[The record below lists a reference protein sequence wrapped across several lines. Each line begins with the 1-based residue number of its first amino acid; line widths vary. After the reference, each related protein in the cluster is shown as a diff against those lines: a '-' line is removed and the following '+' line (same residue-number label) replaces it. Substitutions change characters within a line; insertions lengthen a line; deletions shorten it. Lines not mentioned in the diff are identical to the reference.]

1 MYLGEFA
8 RTTPDKPA
16 VIMART
22 GAAITYRELDERS
35 CRFAHYLRSL
45 GLRAGDRIAVLMENN
60 PCYFE
65 VAWAGLRIG
74 LYVTPVN
81 RYMTPE
87 EAAYVV
93 TDCDARVIVSSSAMA
108 ATAGPLADLIP
119 SCPHRLMVDGTIS
132 GWSSF
137 ETVMVSQP
145 PTHPEGQT
153 LGEVMFYSSGTTG
166 RPKGI
171 QRPLVGGIGF
181 AGWRGRE
188 PLSIYGFGPDTVYL
202 SPAPLYHA
210 APLVYSTAQQF
221 FGGTVVMMDRFEPLE
236 ALAAIERYKVTH
248 SQWVPTMFVRLL
260 RLSAEERGRYDLS
273 SHRMAIHAAAPC
285 PIDVKRGMIEWWG
298 PILDEY
304 YGGSEANGST
314 RITSAEWLRKPGSV
328 GRARVGIVHICDDEG
343 NEVATG
349 EAGTVYFERDIMPFA
364 YLNDPEKT
372 RGAYHP
378 RHPKW
383 STLGDVGYL
392 DTEGFLFLTDRK
404 AFMIISGGVNIYP
417 QAIEDALIMHPK
429 VGDVAVIG
437 VPNPDMGEEVK
448 AIVEPAAGVAPS
460 PELAAELIAF
470 ATGKV
475 AKYMVPRTVDFIAEM
490 PRLPT
495 GKLYKRVLREK
506 YWPQKV

>member
-1 MYLGEFA
+1 
-8 RTTPDKPA
+8 
-16 VIMART
+16 
-22 GAAITYRELDERS
+22 
-35 CRFAHYLRSL
+35 
-45 GLRAGDRIAVLMENN
+45 
-60 PCYFE
+60 
-65 VAWAGLRIG
+65 
-74 LYVTPVN
+74 
-81 RYMTPE
+81 
-87 EAAYVV
+87 
-93 TDCDARVIVSSSAMA
+93 
-108 ATAGPLADLIP
+108 
-119 SCPHRLMVDGTIS
+119 
-132 GWSSF
+132 
-137 ETVMVSQP
+137 
-145 PTHPEGQT
+145 
-153 LGEVMFYSSGTTG
+153 
-166 RPKGI
+166 
-171 QRPLVGGIGF
+171 
-181 AGWRGRE
+181 
-188 PLSIYGFGPDTVYL
+188 
-202 SPAPLYHA
+202 
-210 APLVYSTAQQF
+210 
-221 FGGTVVMMDRFEPLE
+221 
-236 ALAAIERYKVTH
+236 
-248 SQWVPTMFVRLL
+248 
-260 RLSAEERGRYDLS
+260 
-273 SHRMAIHAAAPC
+273 
-285 PIDVKRGMIEWWG
+285 MIEWWG